1 MRAICREERQ
11 PTITLSPR
19 RNLGIQFHMSIPGP
33 AELLSR
39 RVVLTG
45 IAIRLSLKRIPKQE
59 SESAMTVSSCTNSV
73 ENNSIDAQP
82 GAFAG
87 ERRLRLLTYN
97 IQTGIATS
105 RYHHYLTHSWK
116 HVLPCSGRRDNLDR
130 IANLVRH
137 YDIVGLQE
145 ADAGSM
151 RSGYVNLTEYLATRA
166 GFPHWYDQTNRNFG
180 MFAQHSMGVL
190 SRMRASDIREHRL
203 PGAIPGRGALVIR
216 YGQGRDAL
224 VLMIVHLALGKRARL
239 RQLGFIGEIA
249 SAHRHM
255 ILMGDLNCRSDSP
268 ELGVLIDRVGLR
280 EPTHNMHTFPSWR
293 PIRNIDHIL
302 VSPSLRVDAV
312 NVLNYPLSDH
322 LPISM
327 EISLPDDLDLSGRH
341 HASWDSNSSVAAPF

>member
-1 MRAICREERQ
+1 VRGTR
-11 PTITLSPR
+11 
-19 RNLGIQFHMSIPGP
+19 GP
-33 AELLSR
+33 LNGLDVYGHAAMFYHENH
-39 RVVLTG
+39 
-45 IAIRLSLKRIPKQE
+45 KEP
-59 SESAMTVSSCTNSV
+59 AMTPPYRSSLA
-73 ENNSIDAQP
+73 ERDSIESLPVA
-82 GAFAG
+82 GTG

-105 RYHHYLTHSWK
+105 RYRHYLTHSWK

-130 IANLVRH
+130 IADMVRH

-145 ADAGSM
+145 ADAGSL
-151 RSGYVNLTEYLATRA
+151 RSGYINLTEYLATRA

-190 SRMRASDIREHRL
+190 SRLRAAEIREHRL
-203 PGAIPGRGALVIR
+203 PGAIPGRGALVVQ
-216 YGQGRDAL
+216 YGHGRETLA
-224 VLMIVHLALGKRARL
+224 LMIVHLALGKRARM

-249 SAHRHM
+249 SAHRHV

-280 EPTHNMHTFPSWR
+280 EPTHDLHTFPSWR

-302 VSPSLRVDAV
+302 VSPSLRVEEV
-312 NVLNYPLSDH
+312 SVLNYPLSDH

-327 EISLPDDLDLSGRH
+327 EISLPDDLELGGRH
-341 HASWDSNSSVAAPF
+341 HANWDRNPVVAASL